1 MEDFRRIRVYQCA
14 RIFARN
20 VHRATRTFPD
30 HLLRTLAAQLDDAVE
45 SIGSNIAEG
54 CGRKNRNH
62 GNAELVRYLHF
73 SFSSA
78 CEAQHRIAGAHD
90 RGFIPK
96 KRYWQM
102 ENQAQVIKK
111 MLTKWIRSL
120 EDRDRGRRKG

>member
-1 MEDFRRIRVYQCA
+1 MRVYQCA

-30 HLLRTLAAQLDDAVE
+30 YLRTLAAQLDDAVE

-62 GNAELVRYLHF
+62 GNAELIRYLHF

-78 CEAQHRIAGAHD
+78 CEAEHRIAGAHD
-90 RGFIPK
+90 RGLIEK
-96 KRYWQM
+96 KRYWQLDS
-102 ENQAQVIKK
+102 QARVIKK
-111 MLTKWIRSL
+111 MLAKWIRSL
-120 EDRDRGRRKG
+120 QDRDRGRKQE